1 MESVNKRVIAISII
15 LALFT
20 TALVFL
26 YIKDATVK
34 PDVVEYID
42 VYVAAKTMPEK
53 YEITEADIKKTRVAK
68 EYLNPDAVLVQ
79 ADIIGK
85 RLKDSVIEGEQILM
99 SRLVQED
106 NFTLAYKVPEGMRAI
121 SVNVN
126 EQIEVANLIRPGD
139 FVDVIASFPFET
151 QDIGQNTII
160 SVGTSETVIQNIQVL
175 ALGQSMAL
183 EESKE
188 MELPKTVTL
197 AVTPKDAEKLTFVS
211 EFGSIRLTL
220 RGIGDDKIISGDGVI
235 KDDIV
240 SDKGVIV
247 VPKNN

>member
-20 TALVFL
+20 TAMVFL
-26 YIKDATVK
+26 YIKSATVK
-34 PDVVEYID
+34 PDVAEYID

-53 YEITEADIKKTRVAK
+53 YEITTADIKKTRVTK
-68 EYLNPDAVLVQ
+68 EYLNPNAALVE

-99 SRLVQED
+99 SRLVQEN
-106 NFTLAYKVPEGMRAI
+106 NFTLAYKIPEGMRAI

-139 FVDVIASFPFET
+139 FIDIIASFPTET
-151 QDIGQNTII
+151 MEQGENKII
-160 SVGTSETVIQNIQVL
+160 DLARSETVIQNIEVL
-175 ALGQSMAL
+175 ALGQQMTII
-183 EESKE
+183 EGKE
-188 MELPKTVTL
+188 IELPKTVTL
-197 AVTPKDAEKLTFVS
+197 AASPKDAEKLTYLS
-211 EFGSIRLTL
+211 EFASIRMTL
-220 RGIGDDKIISGDGVI
+220 RGIGDENIISGDGVI

-240 SDKGVIV
+240 SNKGVIV
-247 VPKNN
+247 VPK

>member
-1 MESVNKRVIAISII
+1 MESVNKRVIVISII

-42 VYVAAKTMPEK
+42 VYVAAKTMAAK
-53 YEITEADIKKTRVAK
+53 YEITEADIKKTRVTK
-68 EYLNPDAVLVQ
+68 EYLNTDAVLVQ

-85 RLKDSVIEGEQILM
+85 RLKESVIEGEQILR

-106 NFTLAYKVPEGMRAI
+106 NFTLAYNVPEGMRAI

-126 EQIEVANLIRPGD
+126 EQTEVANLIRPGD
-139 FVDVIASFPFET
+139 FVDIIASFPLEK

-160 SVGTSETVIQNIQVL
+160 NLGISQTVIQNVQVL
-175 ALGQSMAL
+175 ALGQDLAI
-183 EESKE
+183 EEDKKL
-188 MELPKTVTL
+188 ELPKTVTL
-197 AVTPKDAEKLTFVS
+197 AVSPKDAEKLTFVT
-211 EFGSIRLTL
+211 EFGTMRMTL
-220 RGIGDDKIISGDGVI
+220 RSIGDDKIISGDGTI
-235 KDDIV
+235 KDDV
-240 SDKGVIV
+240 MGDKGVII
-247 VPKNN
+247 VPKQ

>member
-1 MESVNKRVIAISII
+1 MESVNKRVVVISII

-34 PDVVEYID
+34 PDIVEYID

-53 YEITEADIKKTRVAK
+53 HEIAEADIKKTRVTK
-68 EYLNPDAVLVQ
+68 EYVNPDAVLVQ

-99 SRLVQED
+99 RRLVQED
-106 NFTLAYKVPEGMRAI
+106 NFTLAYKVPEDMRAI

-139 FVDVIASFPFET
+139 FVDIIASFPLEN

-160 SVGTSETVIQNIQVL
+160 SLGKSETVIQNVQVL
-175 ALGQSMAL
+175 ALGQNMVI
-183 EESKE
+183 EEGKD

-211 EFGSIRLTL
+211 EFGSIRMTL
-220 RGIGDDKIISGDGVI
+220 RSIGDDKIISGDGVI
-235 KDDIV
+235 KDDVV
-240 SDKGVIV
+240 SSKGVIV
-247 VPKNN
+247 VPKQ